1 MARVIR
7 RSRGAGLWRVA
18 LAGFM
23 HIDFGRLRV
32 VVVGDFIVDRYIEGA
47 VHRVSPEA
55 PVPVLLSQHERDV
68 LGGAANVVANL
79 AALGAEVRAIGVL
92 GDDDAGRRLIALLRA
107 LPGVG
112 VEGLILDPSRPTTC
126 KMRVV
131 SGRHQIVRID
141 HEASRPVAGD
151 VEAGLISAIGS
162 AVQNCDVVIVSDYA
176 KGVCSDAVLRG
187 AIEAAAAAAKPCL
200 VDPKRRDFAI
210 YRGATLIKPN
220 RRELAEATGLPCE
233 TDVEVELAARRVIE
247 RTGSAILLTR
257 SEQGMSY
264 VAADAPPLHIPT
276 AARDVFD
283 VSGAGDTVIAVAAL
297 GCADG
302 RPMSEIMRLANVA
315 AGIIVGKVG
324 TTPIDA
330 AELQAALVEEAHH
343 GALVQGEL
351 ATLKAAVQQRE
362 TWRRMGLRVGFTNG
376 CFDLLH
382 PGHVALLRQAARHC
396 DKLIVALNTDASV
409 KRLKGEARP
418 IQDETARAYVMGA
431 LSVVDLVVLFDEDT
445 PARLIEALVPD
456 VLVKGADWA
465 EDQVVGADVVKAAGG
480 RVVRVPLVEGQS
492 TTSMIARSQGS
503 ADRKASDTLAP
514 DPLAKALP

>member
-1 MARVIR
+1 
-7 RSRGAGLWRVA
+7 
-18 LAGFM
+18 M

-79 AALGAEVRAIGVL
+79 AALGAEVEAIGAL
-92 GDDDAGRRLIALLRA
+92 GDDEAGRRLITLLRD

-112 VEGLILDPSRPTTC
+112 VGGLIMDSDRPTTC

-141 HEASRPVAGD
+141 HEADRPVAGD
-151 VEAGLISAIGS
+151 VEAGLILAIRS

-176 KGVCSDAVLRG
+176 KGVCSDAVLRA

-220 RRELAEATGLPCE
+220 RRELADATGLPCQ
-233 TDVEVELAARRVIE
+233 TDLEVELAARRVIE

-264 VAADAPPLHIPT
+264 VTADAPPLHIPT

-330 AELQAALVEEAHH
+330 AELQAALAEEAHH
-343 GALVQGEL
+343 GGLVQGEL
-351 ATLKAAVQQRE
+351 AQGEPATLKDAVQQRE
-362 TWRRMGLRVGFTNG
+362 IWRRMGLRVGFTNG

-418 IQDETARAYVMGA
+418 IQDEAARAYVMGA

-445 PARLIEALVPD
+445 PARLIEALFPD

-480 RVVRVPLVEGQS
+480 KVVRVPLVEGQS
-492 TTSMIARSQGS
+492 TTSIIARSQGS
-503 ADRKASDTLAP
+503 ADRTAPDPLAPNPLAP
-514 DPLAKALP
+514 DPLAQALP